1 MKTSSMLVL
10 FTMLLAGF
18 PMDSRAQSSFYVAN
32 LSGGQVSPP
41 FGSGGDPVGS
51 PFTGTASLV
60 FTPGDGGG
68 SPTLSYEI
76 VLPGMDLDGS
86 LTPAILGDDVTAIH
100 IHFGAP
106 GMNGPH
112 GLNILGLSGGQIRED
127 DADLVVDLASHTI
140 AGIWDDGDQLFTGPG
155 GTKLAPD
162 SAPLSDAVADL
173 MSGNLYIQ
181 VHTLNF
187 SSGELRGQ
195 ISPVPEP
202 GSLMLVLLGAGLFC
216 CLRQTRD

>member
-1 MKTSSMLVL
+1 VVALVVIP
-10 FTMLLAGF
+10 LA
-18 PMDSRAQSSFYVAN
+18 PASAHDFYVYSPRLTLEQVVPRVAEPVPGAAAELDLRFDGDSHN
-32 LSGGQVSPP
+32 GGPHAFYSLRVYGLDLNGEQ
-41 FGSGGDPVGS
+41 
-51 PFTGTASLV
+51 TA
-60 FTPGDGGG
+60 GA
-68 SPTLSYEI
+68 E
-76 VLPGMDLDGS
+76 
-86 LTPAILGDDVTAIH
+86 DDVIAIRFRVAAAGE
-100 IHFGAP
+100 I
-106 GMNGPH
+106 GPH
-112 GLNILGLSGGQIRED
+112 ALNVFASSGSVWRQD
-127 DADLVVDLASHTI
+127 DAELFGNPSEGRVE
-140 AGIWDDGDQLFTGPG
+140 GDWNAQDQMFTGPG

-216 CLRQTRD
+216 CLRQSRD